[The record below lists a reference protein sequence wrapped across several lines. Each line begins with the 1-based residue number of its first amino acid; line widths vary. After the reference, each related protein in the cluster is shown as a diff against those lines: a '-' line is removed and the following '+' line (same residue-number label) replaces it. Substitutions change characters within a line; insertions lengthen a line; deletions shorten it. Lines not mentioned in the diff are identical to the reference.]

1 MIKKTLDILV
11 DVVIGST
18 THKCGTTMTLD
29 TIKKTKADY
38 IKEMLNQIEYELKK
52 AIPKMLEIEEG
63 GNQNE

>member
-1 MIKKTLDILV
+1 M
-11 DVVIGST
+11 

-52 AIPKMLEIEEG
+52 AIPKMLETEEG